1 MGSNRRF
8 DGQENRRFE
17 GWGRLFSDSNEQ
29 SEGSKNCS
37 FAFTKNQAKRYI
49 KVASYPSLARQALLK
64 AKEKVGHGGWEG
76 LFGGANPQSEGSKNC
91 GFAFNKRQA
100 NSYMKVASYPALAR
114 QALLEDQG
122 ERFNLDRT
130 YAVLAGRCPCV
141 GIPSVA
147 DRATGLLWPLAGSR
161 CGRGAWGLPG
171 RRLPSVFEGAG
182 LG

>member
-17 GWGRLFSDSNEQ
+17 FNLS
-29 SEGSKNCS
+29 
-37 FAFTKNQAKRYI
+37 QAKRYI
-49 KVASYPSLARQALLK
+49 KVASYPS
-64 AKEKVGHGGWEG
+64 
-76 LFGGANPQSEGSKNC
+76 
-91 GFAFNKRQA
+91 
-100 NSYMKVASYPALAR
+100 LAR